1 MEIIGDFGESNF
13 SEMVVVKV
21 CLGGYKKEWEEKN

>member
-1 MEIIGDFGESNF
+1 METIGDLGESNF
-13 SEMVVVKV
+13 SEMVGVKA